1 LIALVG
7 GVLLARRNARV
18 KRGDRSGAWKL
29 ALFEFA
35 ALALSWA
42 FSTHPVSNATM
53 NWNFT
58 VGGLGRA
65 LFWAAFLWILYMALE
80 PAVRRRWPRILVS
93 WSRFLDG
100 DVRDPLVGRDIL
112 VGCFFGVAI
121 LILRD
126 LHFIAPSV
134 FHVAAPTP
142 VTLRLDGLS
151 SASGA
156 AAMAFDIL
164 YSSVY

>member
-7 GVLLARRNARV
+7 GVLLARRNARL

-42 FSTHPVSNATM
+42 LSTHPVSNATT

-65 LFWAAFLWILYMALE
+65 LFWAAFLWLLYMALE

-93 WSRFLDG
+93 WNRFLDG
-100 DVRDPLVGRDIL
+100 DTRDPLVTGLAVYGFTAALDR
-112 VGCFFGVAI
+112 AS
-121 LILRD
+121 
-126 LHFIAPSV
+126 AP
-134 FHVAAPTP
+134 VAAA
-142 VTLRLDGLS
+142 
-151 SASGA
+151 SAKA
-156 AAMAFDIL
+156 AA
-164 YSSVY
+164 